1 MARYPKC
8 RYCKQDVEDKTQATK
23 KGSAWIHND
32 CIEKEEQEKELNK
45 TDRQKILDYVNDLFE
60 NPNFPMIT
68 KQLKELTERKGM
80 KESGILLTLKYIYE
94 IEGMRVLEDRGIGL
108 VEYKYEEAKK
118 YHINK
123 CKIAK
128 EVKDFDV
135 TGETIVMKK
144 GKDIDLGNKYKEID
158 MDSL

>member
-8 RYCKQDVEDKTQATK
+8 RYCKQDIEDKTQATK

-45 TDRQKILDYVNDLFE
+45 SDRQRILDYVNELFE

-68 KQLKELTERKGM
+68 KQLKDLTERKNM

-118 YHINK
+118 YYTSKQQITN
-123 CKIAK
+123 
-128 EVKDFDV
+128 EVKDFNV
-135 TGETIVMKK
+135 IGETIVMKK
-144 GKDIDLGNKYKEID
+144 GEDLSVGAKYKEID